1 MPNKL
6 NSPKGIWCYIAKN
19 GKDEFLKCLKP
30 KPQISKSNSS
40 QWLLHST
47 SPALRSCGNSFLNN
61 EQPSQALHPA
71 RRCSFRSPISY
82 ISPCSLGLLCV
93 ACMDFFCCYFWSFPA
108 FFPFP
113 QTHLH
118 NPSFRAISGSHSVSP
133 LKTLFFAF
141 ASFSSPIASAYTHRH
156 VYKRPLCTSGL
167 LSALAFRIALF
178 SVLFDYKSS
187 FIWAAREIWSEF
199 NFPPKASFVV
209 FGHPSSET
217 LTTPYSSMTRFHI
230 NQNANH
236 FLVFLITDVHFSPF
250 IFSSLTTRASRRL
263 FLLVF
268 VGIGFTVED
277 DKSKSLPRSRKAHTA
292 GSAAIFR
299 LVALLIYFLFFTD
312 YERKQGKKKLSF
324 FCFPLFSR
332 LFFFSTLLSVF
343 SSPCVCGSR
352 ASRAQFHFTE
362 RKTMWNW
369 KAPSSFPFCHRRS
382 SQKALCSPHP
392 AFVALACNRRCVC
405 VRAQDYEWKRHYDVV

>member
-1 MPNKL
+1 MTSSLDFSSAPLLRKFL
-6 NSPKGIWCYIAKN
+6 FEQRASITSITSGSQMLISFAHLIHQTLLLRFTVCGVY
-19 GKDEFLKCLKP
+19 GFFLLLFLKL
-30 KPQISKSNSS
+30 SS
-40 QWLLHST
+40 LFPFPANTSTQSIFPCYFWL
-47 SPALRSCGNSFLNN
+47 
-61 EQPSQALHPA
+61 
-71 RRCSFRSPISY
+71 
-82 ISPCSLGLLCV
+82 SLGL
-93 ACMDFFCCYFWSFPA
+93 PIKNA
-108 FFPFP
+108 FFP
-113 QTHLH
+113 
-118 NPSFRAISGSHSVSP
+118 
-133 LKTLFFAF
+133 F

-250 IFSSLTTRASRRL
+250 IFSSFTTRASRRL
-263 FLLVF
+263 FLLFF

-277 DKSKSLPRSRKAHTA
+277 DKSKSLPRSRKAPTA

-299 LVALLIYFLFFTD
+299 LVALLIYFLFITD
-312 YERKQGKKKLSF
+312 YERKKGKKKLSF

-369 KAPSSFPFCHRRS
+369 KAPSSFPFCRRRS
-382 SQKALCSPHP
+382 SQKALRSPHP
-392 AFVALACNRRCVC
+392 AFVALACSRRCVC
-405 VRAQDYEWKRHYDVV
+405 VCAPRIMNERDITMSCSSPQHPIFCWTCSNVRGVSAVAEL